1 MKKILAEIQDGAFA
15 RKWIEENEQGRPQVR
30 APSAQKERA
39 APDREGRRASC
50 AR

>member
-1 MKKILAEIQDGAFA
+1 MKKLLGEIQDGAFA
-15 RKWIEENEQGRPQVR
+15 KRWIAENAERPPEFDADAQAR
-30 APSAQKERA
+30 AR